1 MLVMIRFIKTTIF
14 FLAILF
20 QSNCKESN
28 TLKQVNKEEE
38 VILFVYGS
46 DTCHYCLDTKTYL
59 NENKIKYIY
68 YDIDK
73 NQEKLN
79 EMITKLRANKISL
92 SNLSLPVIDKNGF
105 IFNNSIEFEEFLI
118 KILN

>member
-1 MLVMIRFIKTTIF
+1 MIRFIKTTIF

-28 TLKQVNKEEE
+28 SIDQIQPEKQINL
-38 VILFVYGS
+38 IVYGS

-59 NENKIKYIY
+59 NENNIKYIY
-68 YDIDK
+68 HDIDK

-79 EMITKLRANKISL
+79 EMITKLRANNISL

-105 IFNNSIEFEEFLI
+105 VFSNSIEFDKFLI

>member
-1 MLVMIRFIKTTIF
+1 MIRFIKTTIF

-28 TLKQVNKEEE
+28 TLKQVNTEEA
-38 VILFVYGS
+38 VILIVYGS
-46 DTCHYCLDTKTYL
+46 DTCHYCLKTKTYL
-59 NENKIKYIY
+59 NENNIKYSY
-68 YDIDK
+68 HDIDK

-79 EMITKLRANKISL
+79 EMITKLRANNISL

-105 IFNNSIEFEEFLI
+105 VFSNSTDFEEYLI